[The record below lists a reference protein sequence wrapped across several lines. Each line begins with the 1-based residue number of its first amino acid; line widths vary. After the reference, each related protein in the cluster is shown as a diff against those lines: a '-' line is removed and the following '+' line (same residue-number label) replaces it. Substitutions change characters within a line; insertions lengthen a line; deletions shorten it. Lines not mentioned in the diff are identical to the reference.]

1 MLKRLQRPYLATCY
15 ACQSSNSFSSAAAPA
30 QLKRRCCVLH
40 LISIFIG
47 DSTIQRQLQP
57 HGFSCSNLAQLSLS
71 LSHALQ
77 LQLFRQH
84 SKAEAHHVITSC
96 PVALSDMLSLSA
108 ATSSALSESGR
119 ALLVAAMTL
128 SFSQSVSGF
137 QSQSSASSLG
147 DSWRVHTGRLQHQ
160 LVSFSGST

>member
-30 QLKRRCCVLH
+30 QLKRRCCVQYQLQLH

-96 PVALSDMLSLSA
+96 TVALSDMLSLSA
-108 ATSSALSESGR
+108 ATSSVSTQRKWPRPSR
-119 ALLVAAMTL
+119 CSNDTLVLAI
-128 SFSQSVSGF
+128 SISGF
-137 QSQSSASSLG
+137 SL
-147 DSWRVHTGRLQHQ
+147 RVQP
-160 LVSFSGST
+160 LVSATRGVFIQDGFSISL